1 MSNTFIAL
9 SSHFSK
15 SAIAVIRINGD
26 RSLKI
31 TNSFLTK
38 KLKNSPNKRFLRKF
52 YNNNQFIDEVIINF
66 YPAPHSYTGDD
77 LIEIMCHGSTYIIEQ
92 IISSYNSKGIRYAG
106 PGEFTKRAVINS
118 KLDFIKAESINEL
131 VNSENKLSHDSA
143 INSYDGTVN
152 KLFREIRKELN
163 FLWANLEV
171 DLDYPEFDNQ
181 NLNKSA
187 IKIRIQKMQKSL
199 EEINSNSESVF
210 PFLKNTII
218 CIIGKPN
225 VGKSTLLNAL
235 LKNNKA
241 IVSDIPGTTRDVVEG
256 EINIH
261 NQKMKILDT
270 AGVHSTQEIIEKEG
284 IKKTLETIRKSNLI
298 IHVSDDGK
306 WENMNIPKSK
316 KIIYVYNK
324 IDLIKNPLKSDKYVC
339 ISAKDNKIDNLNNKL
354 FAWVNEM
361 SETIANNCLINY
373 RQWNICQL
381 IQKKIEE
388 WLEKFGLIEDDLHAF
403 FLNEIKNLF
412 DELLGKKIK
421 DNLENTLFNHF
432 CVGK

>member
-1 MSNTFIAL
+1 MENTFIAL
-9 SSHFSK
+9 SSPFNK
-15 SAIAVIRINGD
+15 SAIAIIRINGD
-26 RSLKI
+26 KSLEI
-31 TNSFLTK
+31 TNSFLIK
-38 KLKNSPNKRFLRKF
+38 KVENSRGKRFLRKF
-52 YNNNQFIDEVIINF
+52 YNNGQFIDEVVLNF

-77 LIEIMCHGSTYIIEQ
+77 LIEIMCHGSVYIIEQ
-92 IISSYNSKGIRYAG
+92 IIASYNSKGVRYAG
-106 PGEFTKRAVINS
+106 PGEFTRRALINS
-118 KLDFIKAESINEL
+118 KLDFVKAESINEL

-181 NLNKSA
+181 NLDKSI
-187 IKIRIQKMQKSL
+187 IKCRIEKMLKSL
-199 EEINSNSESVF
+199 KEINNNSESVL
-210 PFLKNTII
+210 PFLKNITIS
-218 CIIGKPN
+218 IIGKPN

-261 NQKMKILDT
+261 NQKMKISDT
-270 AGVHSTQEIIEKEG
+270 AGVHSTEKIVEKEG
-284 IKKTLETIRKSNLI
+284 IKKTFETIKKSNLI
-298 IHVSDDGK
+298 IHVSDDGE
-306 WENMNIPKSK
+306 WEDMDIPKSK

-324 IDLIKNPLKSDKYVC
+324 IDLIKNPLKSDEYVC
-339 ISAKDNKIDNLNNKL
+339 ISAKNNKIDTLSGEL

-361 SETIANNCLINY
+361 SEIIADNCLINY

-381 IQKKIEE
+381 IQKKMEE
-388 WLEKFGLIEDDLHAF
+388 WLEKFNAIQEDLHAF
-403 FLNEIKNLF
+403 FLNEIKHLF
-412 DELLGKKIK
+412 DELLGKKIE